1 MVRIGWN
8 RLSSSVDTT
17 GIFYQI
23 FLPKSN
29 LGRKPALSTLPLD
42 RKFNFLKEE
51 IKKRTKCGE
60 EYLKLLNKKLSY
72 FKSEYRSR

>member
-23 FLPKSN
+23 FSPKSN
-29 LGRKPALSTLPLD
+29 LGRKPALSTLPLYINYLMKNI
-42 RKFNFLKEE
+42 RGEYEKHKRRIYLVKFRNLV
-51 IKKRTKCGE
+51 
-60 EYLKLLNKKLSY
+60 
-72 FKSEYRSR
+72 

>member
-29 LGRKPALSTLPLD
+29 LGRKPALSTL
-42 RKFNFLKEE
+42 
-51 IKKRTKCGE
+51 
-60 EYLKLLNKKLSY
+60 LLS
-72 FKSEYRSR
+72 F